1 MKSGIYFIILAPAL
15 LFLST
20 KLALSETQPDSSEAG
35 TGVTTV
41 ADREDPVYSDSP
53 FLELVRKYTVDG
65 GEKVDYEALKNSPED
80 LAALDRQVA
89 LIARVSPVSHPELFP
104 TRAGQRSYWINTYNT
119 LVLRAVL
126 EYWPLESVRDV
137 KISVSSRVVPGK
149 GFFYDRKVVV
159 GGEETSLY
167 KLEKEVLRN
176 QKDPRLH
183 FALNCGSESCPVLR
197 PWEWTD
203 EQLDEA
209 ARDFINNP
217 ANVSIEGEELYLS
230 SIFKWY
236 KKDFPKD
243 LHSFLQQYAE
253 PGINE
258 QLQAAQDKKY
268 RTRYRTYDWS
278 LNASSLSPEGGRQNE
293 EKSIGSSY

>member
-1 MKSGIYFIILAPAL
+1 MKSGIYFIILVPAL
-15 LFLST
+15 LFLPV
-20 KLALSETQPDSSEAG
+20 KLALSETLPDSSE
-35 TGVTTV
+35 TGSRLTTT

-65 GEKVDYEALKNSPED
+65 GEKVDYETWKNSPED

-149 GFFYDRKVVV
+149 GFFYDRKVMV

-203 EQLDEA
+203 DQLDEA

-217 ANVSIEGEELYLS
+217 GNVSIEGDELMLS

-253 PGINE
+253 PRLNE
-258 QLQAAQDKKY
+258 QLQDAQDKKY

-278 LNASSLSPEGGRQNE
+278 LNAGQNE
-293 EKSIGSSY
+293 EKSSGSSH

>member
-1 MKSGIYFIILAPAL
+1 MKTSTFFIAAVLAL
-15 LFLST
+15 LLVQLVFST
-20 KLALSETQPDSSEAG
+20 TA
-35 TGVTTV
+35 V
-41 ADREDPVYSDSP
+41 AKVEELVYSDKP

-65 GEKVDYEALKNSPED
+65 GERVDYESWKNSPED

-89 LIARVSPVSHPELFP
+89 LIARVSPVSHPQLFP
-104 TRAGQRSYWINTYNT
+104 TKAAQRSYWINTYNT
-119 LVLRAVL
+119 LVLRGVL

-137 KISVSSRVVPGK
+137 KISITSRVVPGK

-159 GGEETSLY
+159 GGEKTNLY

-183 FALNCGSESCPVLR
+183 FALNCASESCPVLR

-209 ARDFINNP
+209 AREFINNQE
-217 ANVSIEGEELYLS
+217 NVSIEGEELYLS

-243 LHSFLQQYAE
+243 IHAYLQLYSE
-253 PGINE
+253 PGLYE
-258 QLQAAQDKKY
+258 QLQAAKDKKY
-268 RTRYRTYDWS
+268 RTRYRIYDWS
-278 LNASSLSPEGGRQNE
+278 LNTLADEENSSGANH
-293 EKSIGSSY
+293 